1 MYIEINPGKRNPK
14 VSTNFGAI
22 NFKEE
27 GEFFTGADRAQP
39 RRNCSTGSTN
49 QRKNLLRRIN
59 EILLAQ
65 SGSTKENKSDR

>member
-1 MYIEINPGKRNPK
+1 MYIEINPRKLNPK

-27 GEFFTGADRAQP
+27 SEISLVQIELNQGRICP
-39 RRNCSTGSTN
+39 TGSTN

-65 SGSTKENKSDR
+65 SGSTKENKSVR